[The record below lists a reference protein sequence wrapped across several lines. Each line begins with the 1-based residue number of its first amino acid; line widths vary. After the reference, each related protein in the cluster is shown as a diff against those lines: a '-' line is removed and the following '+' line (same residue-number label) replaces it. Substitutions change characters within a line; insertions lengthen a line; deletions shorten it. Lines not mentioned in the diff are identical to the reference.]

1 MNNNNGLSLNSSNTF
16 RFARLNN
23 VIYVREGDNL
33 IFTCSE
39 NPSDSMQLFWTTFE
53 DEYNSCDST
62 SAKRVRKLFECKRK
76 ETNIDF
82 ILKVS
87 RFSELAEA
95 PHFLPGKPVLFIG
108 RSTQPPWCSVNNVKL
123 ATIREDDR
131 QMFAVINSKY
141 QCFIIILA
149 SASDSLV
156 NILPQTDKSDSPF
169 GTTTNITLTS
179 ATIPITQTN
188 SQLDEKSSWD
198 NYRFLLL
205 PGSLAFLTLVGMQIV
220 VCTFWLP
227 RSVKQYFRCCRRKTH
242 RHEKL
247 DESKNGRKGESN
259 LITLSKPYKSAVLVN
274 RSVGSACVQ
283 LAGRVTAD
291 RQMSDDIGTRSM
303 TALLPSP
310 CLPYS
315 RQSLPNANNPNECSS
330 RRNISAASSNQ
341 LICTNGELP
350 GRMFPIDYK
359 NSHSSD
365 PKIPAA
371 SSSIFYMPDPIKSTL
386 ARYNPNLSVQ
396 STVLIPYVPSLVQC
410 DSRNL
415 GKKPVPGSLET
426 RTVFLQTAHA
436 NVEHHP

>member
-1 MNNNNGLSLNSSNTF
+1 MNNRTEIVLKFSLKMIKTQKPPQFLTSFATPDPYASPTKVLIQYYMVLGYGYTF
-16 RFARLNN
+16 CWR
-23 VIYVREGDNL
+23 
-33 IFTCSE
+33 
-39 NPSDSMQLFWTTFE
+39 
-53 DEYNSCDST
+53 
-62 SAKRVRKLFECKRK
+62 
-76 ETNIDF
+76 
-82 ILKVS
+82 
-87 RFSELAEA
+87 
-95 PHFLPGKPVLFIG
+95 
-108 RSTQPPWCSVNNVKL
+108 
-123 ATIREDDR
+123 
-131 QMFAVINSKY
+131 Y

-386 ARYNPNLSVQ
+386 ACYNPNLSVQ

-436 NVEHHP
+436 NVEHHPWCLRMFENRNWRTVYFSDFGTCTNVITCVLQFFTVISNQKYNVDRWYSPLGHFLCLYCVWFVVHISSR